1 MSRPTVFVSYSHKD
15 EEWKDRLVTHLGVLQ
30 SQGLLDLW
38 DDRRISAGE
47 DWHQEIQEAM
57 AAASVAIL
65 LVSANFL
72 TSQFILGEEV
82 PRLLECRDKEGLRIF
97 PVIVKPCAWQTI
109 GWLSRMQA
117 RPKDGRP
124 LSAGDEHQIDAD
136 LAAIA
141 TEVHDLL
148 KRSAPPSALQEFV
161 PLDPDKISTS
171 RLPIT
176 GRDLFGRQA
185 ELGLLDQAWADTN
198 TNVLSLVAWGGVG
211 KSALV
216 NHWLRG
222 MAGDHYRGAERVYG
236 WSFYS
241 QGTTERAVSADL
253 FIELALTWFG
263 DPNPTQG
270 SPWEKGERLA
280 RLVKA
285 QRTLL
290 LLDGLE
296 PLQFPPG
303 PQEGKLKDQAL
314 QALLRELAALNPGL
328 CVISTRLPVT
338 DLEHFQGSTARRINL
353 EHLSPQAGAEILKA
367 QGLKGDQAELEQ
379 AASDFGG
386 HALALT
392 LLGSFLSDAYDGD
405 VRRRSEVGPLEEE
418 MRHGGHARRVMASYE
433 KWFGAGPELAVLRIL
448 GLFNRPADG
457 PAVAVLRAAPAIPGL
472 TDTLFHTEQQ
482 KGLRAVFSRRKPK
495 PLSDQDWN
503 RTVAKLRR
511 ARLLAEKDPAHPDAL
526 DAHPLVREHFG
537 QQLRQNHPEAWRKG
551 NNRLYEH
558 LKGTAKELPDTIEEM
573 APLFAAVA
581 HGCQAGRYQEAL
593 EEVYYRRIQRG
604 QEFFSKNKLGALGAE
619 LAALSGF
626 FDPPWRQLVYGLT
639 EVRKSWVLNEAG
651 VDLRALGRLAEAAQ
665 PMQAS
670 LEMAIARE
678 GWVNA
683 AQSAENLSE
692 LYLTS
697 GDMAQALAYAR
708 QSVDLADRS
717 SDAFMRMYNRT
728 TLADGLH
735 QAGHLMEAAAAF
747 REAEEMQKAR
757 QPQFPLLYS
766 LPGFQYCDLL
776 LGQGKYWEVQS
787 RAENALDIVLSGSR
801 ILLDIALNHL
811 SLGRAYLLQA
821 QQEGTGTSTP
831 SAALGTG
838 SLRASMFS
846 QAAAHLERTVD
857 GLRQAGVQDYLLRGL
872 LARAGLRR
880 VTGALDRARGDL
892 EEVLSIAT
900 RGGMR
905 LHEADCHLEYARL
918 HLACGEQEKA
928 REGLAR
934 AKEMVEE
941 MGYHRRDGEVAEL
954 EGLSADQEAPA

>member
-1 MSRPTVFVSYSHKD
+1 MTKPTVFISYSHKD
-15 EEWKDRLVTHLGVLQ
+15 EDWKDRLVTHLGVLQ

-38 DDRRISAGE
+38 DDRRIGAGE
-47 DWHQEIQEAM
+47 DWYQEIQEAM
-57 AAASVAIL
+57 ASASVAVL

-72 TSQFILGEEV
+72 TSRFILNEEV
-82 PRLLECRDKEGLRIF
+82 PRLLERREKEGLRIF
-97 PVIVKPCAWQTI
+97 PVIVKPCAWQTVRWI
-109 GWLSRMQA
+109 SRMQC

-124 LSAGDEHQIDAD
+124 LSAGDDHQIDAD

-141 TEVHDLL
+141 TEAHDLL
-148 KRSAPPSALQEFV
+148 KRSGPPPAPKEFV
-161 PLDPDKISTS
+161 PLDPDRISIS

-185 ELGLLDQAWADTN
+185 ELEMLDQAWADPG

-263 DPNPTQG
+263 DPDPTQG

-303 PQEGKLKDQAL
+303 PQEGRLKDQAL

-338 DLEHFQGSTARRINL
+338 DLEHFQESSAQRINL

-367 QGLKGDQAELEQ
+367 QGVQGRQAELEG
-379 AASDFGG
+379 AARDFGG
-386 HALALT
+386 HALALI
-392 LLGSFLSDAYDGD
+392 LLSSLLRDAYDGD
-405 VRRRSEVGPLEEE
+405 VRCQSEVGPLTEE
-418 MRHGGHARRVMASYE
+418 MRHGGHARRVMVSYE
-433 KWFGAGPELAVLRIL
+433 KWFGEGPELAVLRML

-457 PAVAVLRAAPAIPGL
+457 PAVAALRAAPAIPGL
-472 TDTLFHTEQQ
+472 TDKLQHLSERDWRLTL
-482 KGLRAVFSRRKPK
+482 A
-495 PLSDQDWN
+495 N
-503 RTVAKLRR
+503 LRR
-511 ARLLAEKDPAHPDAL
+511 ARLLAERDPAQPDTL

-537 QQLRQNHPEAWRKG
+537 QQLQQEHPDAWREG

-558 LKGTAKELPDTIEEM
+558 LKATTKEYPDTIEEM
-573 APLFAAVA
+573 ASLYAAVV
-581 HGCQAGRYQEAL
+581 HGCQAGRHQEAL
-593 EEVYYRRIQRG
+593 DDVYWRRISRRG
-604 QEFFSKNKLGALGAE
+604 LDFSSRELGAYGAN

-626 FDPPWRQLVYGLT
+626 FDLPWHQPVAGLT
-639 EVRKSWVLNEAG
+639 DAHKATVLQWAG
-651 VDLRALGRLAEAAQ
+651 FYLRAEGRLAEAAQ
-665 PMQAS
+665 PTQAA
-670 LEMAIARE
+670 LESDIARE
-678 GWVNA
+678 DWEGA
-683 AQSAENLSE
+683 AMCASNLSE

-697 GDMAQALAYAR
+697 GDLAQALDFAR
-708 QSVDLADRS
+708 RSVDLADRS
-717 SDAFMRMYNRT
+717 GNAYRQSLMRT
-728 TLADGLH
+728 CLGTALH
-735 QAGHLMEAAAAF
+735 HTGHLSEAQAAF
-747 REAEEMQKAR
+747 QEAEEKMLQ
-757 QPQFPLLYS
+757 QWHVLLFAVA
-766 LPGFQYCDLL
+766 GFQYSELL
-776 LGQGKYWEVQS
+776 MDQGRYQEVLH
-787 RAENALDIVLSGSR
+787 RAERTLKWAQQVKGI
-801 ILLDIALNHL
+801 IDIAVEHL
-811 SLGRAYLLQA
+811 SLGRAHLLQTR
-821 QQEGTGTSTP
+821 QEGRGD
-831 SAALGTG
+831 
-838 SLRASMFS
+838 FD
-846 QAAAHLERTVD
+846 QAVAHLGQAVD
-857 GLRQAGVQDYLLRGL
+857 GLRQAGAQEFIVRGL
-872 LARAGLRR
+872 LAQAELQR
-880 VTGALDRARGDL
+880 VMGDLDRARDDL
-892 EEVLSIAT
+892 EEALSITT

-918 HLACGEQEKA
+918 HLACGEKEKA
-928 REGLAR
+928 QDSLAR
-934 AKEMVEE
+934 AKEMIEE

-954 EGLSADQEAPA
+954 EGML